1 MLKKVPIV
9 VLNRLKP
16 SKITLGFQMTIK
28 SSGRSFVDSL
38 NRATK
43 INKVVNRLMVAIGAL
58 IHAEIF
64 KIVVKRLSYISYYQ
78 YIYLRHIPQSKPFGG
93 NHCCSH

>member
-16 SKITLGFQMTIK
+16 SKIILGFQMTIK

-58 IHAEIF
+58 MHAEIF
-64 KIVVKRLSYISYYQ
+64 KIVVKKTFAHLQNKCFALKFKFRRHFKISYI
-78 YIYLRHIPQSKPFGG
+78 YIK
-93 NHCCSH
+93 

>member
-1 MLKKVPIV
+1 MLKNVPIV
-9 VLNRLKP
+9 VLNRLKL
-16 SKITLGFQMTIK
+16 SKIILGFQMTIK

-64 KIVVKRLSYISYYQ
+64 KIVVKKTFVYTVIPRIGRNSVSKKSYPI
-78 YIYLRHIPQSKPFGG
+78 
-93 NHCCSH
+93 

>member
-9 VLNRLKP
+9 VLNRLKL
-16 SKITLGFQMTIK
+16 SKIILGFQMTIK

-64 KIVVKRLSYISYYQ
+64 KIVVKKTLVYTVS
-78 YIYLRHIPQSKPFGG
+78 PQIGRTSVSKK
-93 NHCCSH
+93 SHPI